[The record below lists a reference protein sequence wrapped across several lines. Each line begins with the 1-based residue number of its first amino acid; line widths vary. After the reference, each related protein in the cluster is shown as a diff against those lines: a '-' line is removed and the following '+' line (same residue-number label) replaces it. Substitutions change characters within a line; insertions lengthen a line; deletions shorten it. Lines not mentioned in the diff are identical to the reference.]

1 MQALQGAAP
10 GITDELPAGSEE
22 VIPEE
27 SLLSEGMEVK

>member
-1 MQALQGAAP
+1 MQALQEP
-10 GITDELPAGSEE
+10 PSGITDELPAGSEE